1 LFREPLILKPS
12 NLLAQVQKGRTL
24 MYARVLFARFRPEQT
39 DEIIQLYRQAVVPEQ
54 GKQPGAKGTMVLI
67 DRAAGKGISMTFWET
82 EADLQ
87 ASDEASPYYQ
97 ALGAKFA
104 SYWTAPQVKE
114 TYEVSIQE

>member
-24 MYARVLFARFRPEQT
+24 MYARVLFAQFRPEQT

-104 SYWTAPQVKE
+104 PYWTTPQVRE
-114 TYEVSIQE
+114 VYEVSIQE